1 MQHASKSI
9 SLHAQVPLLLFARDT
24 IHLLK
29 HNEILLKGNPLMAA
43 IDDHIDPIEP

>member
-1 MQHASKSI
+1 MLQN
-9 SLHAQVPLLLFARDT
+9 LFPYMFKFRYCFACDT